1 MANPFNIGV
10 CVVMQLLLP
19 DDRLNDMDEA
29 SDDEAPAR
37 PELAAEELFAVAQFL
52 LDEIQAIEGVEDAV
66 ATMPWFAVLALAVL
80 DASEPPRPTASATAS
95 PAGARASSRPDGVA
109 RRARRLPRRPAAP
122 PKPSAGEKARRGAC
136 FTTHVDGE
144 SVFGLFLRR
153 TLLDASLRHFD
164 SVVGTYDRLVVYQSA
179 YARTPP
185 PRRPPPPAAAAAA
198 PRAARAP
205 RALDALHRYFD
216 YARARGGPRSPNDA
230 KSARGVA
237 QYAALNLAAVHVRFG
252 HHGLAAIA
260 IDEAVRVAQQRHDH
274 ACVTFAL
281 SWLKHVDEQEREA
294 DADRHGPP
302 LPGEDDGGGANA
314 DAPRRGPGQG
324 AGARRPR
331 GGVDARVH
339 GRATK
344 ALEVPGERDGPAAHH
359 LAMTPQ
365 QRLARD
371 AEQRRRGLL
380 GEAEGAGL
388 GKDAAIT
395 ERRTVATDAPRT
407 VVAQAAAKRH
417 AVAGGVWTHFGFR
430 RMSNLARGAR
440 APRAAADGDAAAS
453 CPTRS
458 ARARDLAF
466 AALATSARERGA
478 RRRVAYAVAL
488 RRLERLGPTRR
499 TACPRTSPSARST
512 CSSSSGRCT
521 AARTSAEALA
531 SLLGVS
537 PVQADLGPEA
547 HVEAVRASARL
558 LARRERWE
566 RAVKTMNELERYCGR
581 KGLWA
586 QQAECL
592 MLGAHW
598 RLDACPQSPVPALSP
613 ALRCLALCEKFALDH
628 LHAEAA
634 FALGRVNVYLGSVA
648 KARSLIQGALPKLLG
663 HSHVQLQGDAWY
675 ALAETELREK
685 AYATKSPEIHKDV
698 VAEGLKDFSRPLT
711 YYGRALEAFTYV
723 QNWKRMQD
731 AHYYLSMI
739 HHQLVDATDDA
750 CENKAARLPR
760 GPRLKLND
768 DLNRSQQDL
777 MFFRPIWI
785 LPAEWGEYEHDDQ
798 TRRDAE
804 PRPVRPALDIM
815 LRRIKKFT
823 VYSSAIVVGQASR
836 ALDNA
841 PFAGQDESEDA
852 KNLLRRLSDGVSV
865 CDDKEEPYHEL
876 RTNQFWKFFDY
887 CIDLD
892 ETELRVPPASLQNNK
907 IDGTLPVEI
916 GQLTK
921 LQYLRVPPASPTPG
935 APRDRPSA
943 SQEPLLQLHHRYLT
957 NTKITGTLPVEF
969 GQLTKLTYLRVPP
982 PRRPARATV
991 SAPQASG
998 SSPSATAPLTRSLA
1012 LDHLHAEAAFALGRV
1027 NVYLGS
1033 VAKARSLIQGALPKL
1048 LGHSHVQLQGDAWY
1062 ALAETEL
1069 REKAYATKSPEI
1081 HKDVVAEG
1089 LKDFSRPLTYYGRA
1103 LEAFTYVQNWK
1114 RMQDAHYYLSMIHHQ
1129 LVDATDDACENKA
1142 KRDYHADRAL
1152 KLNDD
1157 LNRSQQDLMFFRPI
1171 WILPAE
1177 WGEYEHDDQ
1186 TRRDAEPR
1194 V

>member
-66 ATMPWFAVLALAVL
+66 ATMPWFAVLARLARCF
-80 DASEPPRPTASATAS
+80 DASEPPAADGLGDRVAGWCARELEGLTAS
-95 PAGARASSRPDGVA
+95 PDALVDFLDDLR
-109 RRARRLPRRPAAP
+109 RRLE
-122 PKPSAGEKARRGAC
+122 KPSAGEKARRGAC

-179 YARTPP
+179 YREDVDAAPP
-185 PRRPPPPAAAAAA
+185 APPPAAAAAA
-198 PRAARAP
+198 PRGRAGSFDEEAAPPAPPAPAPVVAASSSSRRAFYLSLLTARQLELYLERRILSVSADVGTSTLEETERELAFLEALEPELP
-205 RALDALHRYFD
+205 RASFLRYLSCVHHRELLGALDALHRYFD

-302 LPGEDDGGGANA
+302 LPGEDDGGGAN
-314 DAPRRGPGQG
+314 
-324 AGARRPR
+324 
-331 GGVDARVH
+331 VDALRRAAGRAKELGLGDLEAASTLAFTVDCVRH
-339 GRATK
+339 GMPSDELQLSPSTPAYQPSDLHVSALAAWELLGRATK

-430 RMSNLARGAR
+430 RMSNLASRALLATARRAAERQARRAGSRGAR
-440 APRAAADGDAAAS
+440 PADGDACGGLVPHAIRESAA
-453 CPTRS
+453 
-458 ARARDLAF
+458 ADLAF
-466 AALATSARERGA
+466 AALYGDFRPRERDRDGGGA
-478 RRRVAYAVAL
+478 RVAYAVAL
-488 RRLERLGPTRR
+488 RRLERLGAHASNRV
-499 TACPRTSPSARST
+499 
-512 CSSSSGRCT
+512 SSNIAIRAEYLLKFEWALHRGANKR
-521 AARTSAEALA
+521 AEALA
-531 SLLGVS
+531 SALLGVS

-698 VAEGLKDFSRPLT
+698 VAEGLKDFSRPIT

-739 HHQLVDATDDA
+739 HHQLVDAA
-750 CENKAARLPR
+750 N
-760 GPRLKLND
+760 
-768 DLNRSQQDL
+768 
-777 MFFRPIWI
+777 
-785 LPAEWGEYEHDDQ
+785 
-798 TRRDAE
+798 
-804 PRPVRPALDIM
+804 
-815 LRRIKKFT
+815 
-823 VYSSAIVVGQASR
+823 
-836 ALDNA
+836 
-841 PFAGQDESEDA
+841 
-852 KNLLRRLSDGVSV
+852 
-865 CDDKEEPYHEL
+865 
-876 RTNQFWKFFDY
+876 
-887 CIDLD
+887 
-892 ETELRVPPASLQNNK
+892 
-907 IDGTLPVEI
+907 
-916 GQLTK
+916 
-921 LQYLRVPPASPTPG
+921 
-935 APRDRPSA
+935 
-943 SQEPLLQLHHRYLT
+943 
-957 NTKITGTLPVEF
+957 
-969 GQLTKLTYLRVPP
+969 
-982 PRRPARATV
+982 
-991 SAPQASG
+991 
-998 SSPSATAPLTRSLA
+998 
-1012 LDHLHAEAAFALGRV
+1012 
-1027 NVYLGS
+1027 
-1033 VAKARSLIQGALPKL
+1033 
-1048 LGHSHVQLQGDAWY
+1048 
-1062 ALAETEL
+1062 
-1069 REKAYATKSPEI
+1069 
-1081 HKDVVAEG
+1081 
-1089 LKDFSRPLTYYGRA
+1089 
-1103 LEAFTYVQNWK
+1103 
-1114 RMQDAHYYLSMIHHQ
+1114 
-1129 LVDATDDACENKA
+1129 DACENKA

>member
-52 LDEIQAIEGVEDAV
+52 LDEIQAIEGVEDA
-66 ATMPWFAVLALAVL
+66 LEGL
-80 DASEPPRPTASATAS
+80 TAS
-95 PAGARASSRPDGVA
+95 PDALVDFLDDLR
-109 RRARRLPRRPAAP
+109 RRLE
-122 PKPSAGEKARRGAC
+122 KPSAGEKARAAC

-164 SVVGTYDRLVVYQSA
+164 SVVGTYDRLVLELYLERRILSVSA
-179 YARTPP
+179 DVGTSTLEETERELAFLEALEPEL
-185 PRRPPPPAAAAAA
+185 
-198 PRAARAP
+198 PRASFLRYLSCVHH
-205 RALDALHRYFD
+205 RELLGALDALHRYFD

-302 LPGEDDGGGANA
+302 LPGEDDGGAAN
-314 DAPRRGPGQG
+314 
-324 AGARRPR
+324 
-331 GGVDARVH
+331 VDALRRAAGRAKELGLGDLEAASTLAFTVDCVRH
-339 GRATK
+339 GMPSDELQLSPSTPAYQPSDLHVSALAAWELLGRATK

-430 RMSNLARGAR
+430 RMSNLASRALLATACATAR
-440 APRAAADGDAAAS
+440 RAAERQARRAGSRARGRPTATPAAAS

-458 ARARDLAF
+458 ASAAAIWRSPRSGDFGPGRD
-466 AALATSARERGA
+466 RDGGGA
-478 RRRVAYAVAL
+478 RVAYAVAL
-488 RRLERLGPTRR
+488 RRLERLGAHASNRV
-499 TACPRTSPSARST
+499 
-512 CSSSSGRCT
+512 SSNIAIRAEYLLKFEWALHRGANKR
-521 AARTSAEALA
+521 AEALA
-531 SLLGVS
+531 SALLGVS

-613 ALRCLALCEKFALDH
+613 ALR
-628 LHAEAA
+628 
-634 FALGRVNVYLGSVA
+634 
-648 KARSLIQGALPKLLG
+648 
-663 HSHVQLQGDAWY
+663 
-675 ALAETELREK
+675 
-685 AYATKSPEIHKDV
+685 
-698 VAEGLKDFSRPLT
+698 
-711 YYGRALEAFTYV
+711 
-723 QNWKRMQD
+723 
-731 AHYYLSMI
+731 
-739 HHQLVDATDDA
+739 
-750 CENKAARLPR
+750 
-760 GPRLKLND
+760 
-768 DLNRSQQDL
+768 
-777 MFFRPIWI
+777 
-785 LPAEWGEYEHDDQ
+785 
-798 TRRDAE
+798 
-804 PRPVRPALDIM
+804 
-815 LRRIKKFT
+815 
-823 VYSSAIVVGQASR
+823 
-836 ALDNA
+836 
-841 PFAGQDESEDA
+841 
-852 KNLLRRLSDGVSV
+852 
-865 CDDKEEPYHEL
+865 
-876 RTNQFWKFFDY
+876 
-887 CIDLD
+887 
-892 ETELRVPPASLQNNK
+892 
-907 IDGTLPVEI
+907 
-916 GQLTK
+916 
-921 LQYLRVPPASPTPG
+921 
-935 APRDRPSA
+935 
-943 SQEPLLQLHHRYLT
+943 
-957 NTKITGTLPVEF
+957 
-969 GQLTKLTYLRVPP
+969 
-982 PRRPARATV
+982 
-991 SAPQASG
+991 
-998 SSPSATAPLTRSLA
+998 
-1012 LDHLHAEAAFALGRV
+1012 
-1027 NVYLGS
+1027 